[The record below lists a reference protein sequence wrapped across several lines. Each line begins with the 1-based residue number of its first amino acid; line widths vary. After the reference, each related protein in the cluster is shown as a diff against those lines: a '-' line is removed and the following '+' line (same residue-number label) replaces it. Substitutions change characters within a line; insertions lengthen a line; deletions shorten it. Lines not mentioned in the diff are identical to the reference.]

1 MPFHC
6 DDPRTDKWAMQTL
19 DEIHPIAKRSRNLLH
34 EGDEAGTNSDQ
45 YPVEIVP
52 TVVLKR
58 EGDQENVNSSDGTS
72 YSSLPEWSKDPRL
85 QFQTLT
91 MEMLW
96 WQNQVLKLRLP
107 GRTAQELIEE
117 YGYRYAWLFN
127 PPIVDCPNMLLVRS
141 TSASKQKKNLSK
153 QNYPDLLREDSKLIP
168 SIITTDNDGKIAKG
182 MSEALIPM

>member
-58 EGDQENVNSSDGTS
+58 EGDQEYVNSSDGTS

-96 WQNQVLKLRLP
+96 WQNQVLKV
-107 GRTAQELIEE
+107 LI
-117 YGYRYAWLFN
+117 GAGLT
-127 PPIVDCPNMLLVRS
+127 P
-141 TSASKQKKNLSK
+141 KQALAGLAALSEVADRCSCGPY
-153 QNYPDLLREDSKLIP
+153 Q
-168 SIITTDNDGKIAKG
+168 G
-182 MSEALIPM
+182 